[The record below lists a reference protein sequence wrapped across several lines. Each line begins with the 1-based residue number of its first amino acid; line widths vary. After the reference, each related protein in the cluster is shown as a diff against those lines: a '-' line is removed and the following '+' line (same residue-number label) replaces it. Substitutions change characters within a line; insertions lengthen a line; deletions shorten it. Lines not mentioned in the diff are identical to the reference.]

1 MPEIH
6 VTGRKSRKL
15 MLYALSTC
23 GWCQK
28 TRSLL
33 EHLGVEYSY
42 LYVDQASGE
51 ERQRAMR
58 EVSRWNP
65 SVSFPTL
72 VIDDASAIVG
82 FKEEEIR
89 EAVKP

>member
-1 MPEIH
+1 VPEIH

-15 MLYALSTC
+15 MLCALSTC
-23 GWCQK
+23 VWCEK
-28 TRSLL
+28 TRRLL
-33 EHLGVEYSY
+33 ESLGVEYSY

-51 ERQRAMR
+51 ERKQAMR

-65 SVSFPTL
+65 SISFPTL

-82 FKEEEIR
+82 FKEDEVR
-89 EAVKP
+89 EAVRP

>member
-23 GWCQK
+23 VWCEK
-28 TRSLL
+28 TRRLL
-33 EHLGVEYSY
+33 ESLGVEYSY

-51 ERQRAMR
+51 ERQQAMR

-82 FKEEEIR
+82 LQGRPSR
-89 EAVKP
+89 ERR

>member
-1 MPEIH
+1 MPEIQ
-6 VTGRKSRKL
+6 VPGKKSRAL

-28 TRSLL
+28 TRKLL
-33 EHLGVEYSY
+33 DDLGVEYRY
-42 LYVDQASGE
+42 LYVDQVSGE
-51 ERQRAMR
+51 ERRQAMR

-65 SVSFPTL
+65 SASFPTL
-72 VIDDASAIVG
+72 VVDGTSAIVG

-89 EAVKP
+89 AVVQQ